1 MSTTKYMSLKHLK
14 EVILEIYDSKI
25 KYDQRC
31 VEGKIARETME
42 QHMFTYLNQ
51 KYGLKVS

>member
-1 MSTTKYMSLKHLK
+1 MSLKHLK